1 MANLQERA
9 GSVFV
14 RLGGNTQEDAAMV
27 FTPLDNGRNME
38 KANSTNTDAT
48 VRNYVLD

>member
-1 MANLQERA
+1 VANLQERA
-9 GSVFV
+9 GSIFV

-38 KANSTNTDAT
+38 KANRSNLDAT
-48 VRNYVLD
+48 VRNDVLD